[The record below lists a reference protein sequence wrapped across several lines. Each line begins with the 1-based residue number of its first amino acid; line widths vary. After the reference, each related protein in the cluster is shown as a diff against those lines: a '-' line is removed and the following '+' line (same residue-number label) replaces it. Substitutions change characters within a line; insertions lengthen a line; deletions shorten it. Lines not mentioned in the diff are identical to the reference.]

1 MGIPVYVVDKK
12 VSYKAPGEP
21 ERMPMDNTY
30 LEIGEKIPK
39 EIPID
44 MDKYI
49 KRPSMKLDL
58 ILEWV
63 KKL

>member
-1 MGIPVYVVDKK
+1 
-12 VSYKAPGEP
+12 
-21 ERMPMDNTY
+21 MDNTY

-39 EIPID
+39 EKPID

-49 KRPSMKLDL
+49 KRPSVKFNL

>member
-1 MGIPVYVVDKK
+1 
-12 VSYKAPGEP
+12 
-21 ERMPMDNTY
+21 MDNTY

-39 EIPID
+39 AIPID

-49 KRPSMKLDL
+49 KRPSVKLDI
-58 ILEWV
+58 ILDWV